1 VSIDSEKWREMAA
14 KVLELAHAL
23 LLQIVEVLNSRFS
36 LGKDDLVRN
45 VAEELD
51 RSWGSLPENQR

>member
-1 VSIDSEKWREMAA
+1 MAA